1 MSLGQEPLVTVLTP
15 VYNGEDLLDQCMDL
29 LLNPRETSQKFL
41 KRLTSNQDHVGVNEC
56 SAPTGAGY
64 C

>member
-15 VYNGEDLLDQCMDL
+15 VYNGEDFWTRVLDL

-41 KRLTSNQDHVGVNEC
+41 RRLTSN
-56 SAPTGAGY
+56 
-64 C
+64 